1 MLFYTPTYLNAK
13 IMSLHLRT
21 NFFYGLMALLLLST
35 AFSAS
40 AQKDFFIKSNGIKGK
55 YKLEKNLKSYTV
67 YNLNETAIKHYLS
80 AAPLEGKGKSPLV
93 LKVPMPNGI
102 VKVFEVTETQI
113 LSAEIAA
120 QHPEIK
126 TYTGTEKGNQGTK
139 ITISFTANGFDAV
152 VLGVN
157 SDAVYFQKADPLSK
171 DDAIISYF
179 GSKATHP
186 GKPTVASKCG
196 TEEKKKTEL
205 NASVTTFGTD
215 QTTFG
220 TQNLTTTGGTLH
232 TYKLAVAATAEF
244 TTQKGA
250 GNVNNAFAALVG
262 YVNRMIAVYKSELSV
277 SFTLVSGTNLVY
289 TAVGVPYTN
298 SDQTI
303 MLTQNQTNV
312 DNVIGTAN
320 YDLAFVLGTA
330 AGSGGGVA
338 ASPSVGDAN
347 SKAQDASGVGDGSF
361 AAIFDDQLVAHEV
374 GHQFGMSHSF
384 NSSIPVCTT
393 RQPSTSV
400 EVGSGTTIMSYG
412 YTCSDASGNDDYENP
427 GYAPIL
433 NFHAANY
440 SQAVTFMATIPTVGT
455 SSVTNNAPP
464 VINSITTDKTIPK
477 STPFYLTGTAT
488 DANTSDVLSYS
499 WEGTN
504 VGVITPA
511 PSTFASTIQPPFFR
525 SYAPIATAI
534 RYFPR
539 LSAILDGSN
548 YAKGDK
554 LPSVGVVT
562 THRFTVRDNVNGI
575 NTGTVTV
582 TVDGNSGPFLETT
595 NLAGSYASNSVQTI
609 TWSVNNTT
617 AAPVSC
623 ANVDILLSV
632 DGGQTFPYTLLT
644 AVANNGTH
652 AVTLPNLPAATSTA
666 RIKVQA
672 NDNIFFD
679 ISNNN
684 FSIAVGTLPVTITNI
699 KAYQK
704 NAGVQVEWTVLNETN
719 INSYDI
725 EKSSNGINFTKVG
738 NVTATNANMYN
749 WLDASPADGNNYY
762 RIKVIDNSGDIKFT
776 ETVNVRIGKEKNII
790 NVVNNPILNNKILL
804 QMENTDKGVYTIN
817 LYNQLGQLL
826 NKNDIKH
833 NGGSA
838 SYSININNLAKG
850 VYQLSISNT
859 SGLQVTKTVF
869 VN

>member
-1 MLFYTPTYLNAK
+1 MKLQLRSKICNGLF
-13 IMSLHLRT
+13 
-21 NFFYGLMALLLLST
+21 
-35 AFSAS
+35 AFSLLFIALAAS
-40 AQKDFFIKSNGIKGK
+40 AQKDFFIKSGGPKGK

-67 YNLNETAIKHYLS
+67 YNVNEVAIKQYLS
-80 AAPLEGKGKSPLV
+80 AAPLEGKGKIPLA
-93 LKVPMPNGI
+93 LKVPMPTGV
-102 VKVFEVTETQI
+102 VKVFEVTESQI

-126 TYTGTEKGNQGTK
+126 TYIGTEKGNQGTK

-157 SDAVYFQKADPLSK
+157 SDAVYFQKANPLSK
-171 DDAIISYF
+171 DDTFISYF
-179 GSKATHP
+179 GTNATHP
-186 GKPTVASKCG
+186 GKPITTSKCG
-196 TEEKKKTEL
+196 TEQKKKTEI
-205 NASVTTFGTD
+205 NGSVTTFGTD

-220 TQNLTTTGGTLH
+220 TQNLTTTGGTLR

-244 TTQKGA
+244 TTLKGG

-277 SFTLVSGTNLVY
+277 SFTLVSGTNLVF
-289 TAVGVPYTN
+289 TTVGVPYTN
-298 SDQTI
+298 SDQTA
-303 MLTQNQTNV
+303 MLAQNQTKV
-312 DNVIGTAN
+312 DQVIGTAN

-330 AGSGGGVA
+330 AGSGGGLA
-338 ASPSVGDAN
+338 ASPSVGDAT

-361 AAIFDDQLVAHEV
+361 AAVFDDQLVAHEV

-393 RQPSTSV
+393 REPSTSV

-412 YTCSDASGNDDYENP
+412 YTCSDATGNDDYEN
-427 GYAPIL
+427 GTYVPIL

-455 SSVTNNAPP
+455 SSATGNTPP
-464 VINSITTDKTIPK
+464 IITSITTDKTIPK
-477 STPFYLTGTAT
+477 STPFFLTGTAT
-488 DANTSDVLSYS
+488 DVNVGNVLSYS

-504 VGVITPA
+504 VGVITPVPA
-511 PSTFASTIQPPFFR
+511 TFTSTIQPPFFR
-525 SYAPIATAI
+525 SYAPVSTAI
-534 RYFPR
+534 RYYPR
-539 LSAILDGSN
+539 LSAILNGTN
-548 YAKGDK
+548 TAKGDK
-554 LPSVGVVT
+554 LPSVSIVT
-562 THRFTVRDNVNGI
+562 THRFTVRDNVDGI

-595 NLAGSYASNSVQTI
+595 NLAGSYASSSTQTI

-644 AVANNGTH
+644 ATPNDGTQ
-652 AVTLPNLPAATSTA
+652 AVTLPNLPAATTTA

-672 NDNIFFD
+672 NNNIFFD

-684 FSIAVGTLPVTITNI
+684 FSIAVGTLPVTITSI

-704 NAGVQVEWTVLNETN
+704 SSGVQVEWTVLNETN
-719 INSYDI
+719 INSYEI

-738 NVTATNANMYN
+738 KVTATNANTYN
-749 WLDASPADGNNYY
+749 WLDVAPTDGNNYY
-762 RIKVIDNSGDIKFT
+762 RLKVIDNSGDIKFS
-776 ETVNVRIGKEKNII
+776 ETVNVKIGKEKNIFS
-790 NVVNNPILNNKILL
+790 VVNNPILNNRVLL
-804 QMENTDKGVYTIN
+804 QMENTDKGIYTIN
-817 LYNQLGQLL
+817 LYNQLGQLIT
-826 NKNDIKH
+826 KNDINH

-838 SYSININNLAKG
+838 TYSININNIAKG
-850 VYQLSISNT
+850 IYQLAISNT
-859 SGLQVTKTVF
+859 NGLQVTKTVL

>member
-1 MLFYTPTYLNAK
+1 MWD
-13 IMSLHLRT
+13 R
-21 NFFYGLMALLLLST
+21 G
-35 AFSAS
+35 
-40 AQKDFFIKSNGIKGK
+40 
-55 YKLEKNLKSYTV
+55 E
-67 YNLNETAIKHYLS
+67 
-80 AAPLEGKGKSPLV
+80 
-93 LKVPMPNGI
+93 
-102 VKVFEVTETQI
+102 
-113 LSAEIAA
+113 
-120 QHPEIK
+120 
-126 TYTGTEKGNQGTK
+126 
-139 ITISFTANGFDAV
+139 
-152 VLGVN
+152 
-157 SDAVYFQKADPLSK
+157 
-171 DDAIISYF
+171 
-179 GSKATHP
+179 
-186 GKPTVASKCG
+186 
-196 TEEKKKTEL
+196 KKTEL

-504 VGVITPA
+504 VGVITPV
-511 PSTFASTIQPPFFR
+511 PSTFASTTQPPFFR
-525 SYAPIATAI
+525 SYAPVATAI

>member
-1 MLFYTPTYLNAK
+1 MTLHFRTKSFIGLF
-13 IMSLHLRT
+13 
-21 NFFYGLMALLLLST
+21 ALLLLATS
-35 AFSAS
+35 FSAS
-40 AQKDFFIKSNGIKGK
+40 AQKDFFIKSNGVKGK
-55 YKLEKNLKSYTV
+55 YKLEKNLRSYTV
-67 YNLNETAIKHYLS
+67 YNVNETAIKQYLS
-80 AAPLEGKGKSPLV
+80 AAPLDGKGKAPLA
-93 LKVPMPNGI
+93 LKVPMPNGV
-102 VKVFEVTETQI
+102 VKVFEVVESQI

-126 TYTGTEKGNQGTK
+126 TYTGAEKGNQGTK

-157 SDAVYFQKADPLSK
+157 SDAVYFQKANPLSK

-186 GKPTVASKCG
+186 GKPTVTSKCG
-196 TEEKKKTEL
+196 TEEKKKTKI
-205 NASVTTFGTD
+205 NTSATTLGTG

-220 TQNLTTTGGTLH
+220 TQNLTSTGGTLH

-289 TAVGVPYTN
+289 TTVGVPYTN
-298 SDQTI
+298 SNQTL
-303 MLTQNQTNV
+303 MLTQNQANV

-320 YDLAFVLGTA
+320 YDLSFVLGTA

-347 SKAQDASGVGDGSF
+347 SKAQDASGVGDGSY

-393 RQPSTSV
+393 REPSTSA

-412 YTCSDASGNDDYENP
+412 YTCSDATGNDDYENP
-427 GYAPIL
+427 GYMPIL

-440 SQAVTFMATIPTVGT
+440 SQATTFLATIPSVGT
-455 SSVTNNAPP
+455 TSVTTNVPP
-464 VINSITTDKTIPK
+464 VITSITADKTIPK

-488 DANTSDVLSYS
+488 DANAANVLSYS

-504 VGVITPA
+504 VGVITPV
-511 PSTFASTIQPPFFR
+511 PSTFASTTQPPFFR
-525 SYAPIATAI
+525 SYAPVATAI

-562 THRFTVRDNVNGI
+562 THRFTVRDNVDGI

-595 NLAGSYASNSVQTI
+595 NLSGSYASSSTQTI

-617 AAPVSC
+617 AAPVNC
-623 ANVDILLSV
+623 ASVDILLSV

-644 AVANNGTH
+644 ATPNDGTQ
-652 AVTLPNLPAATSTA
+652 AVTLPNLPAATTTA

-672 NDNIFFD
+672 NNNIFFD

-684 FSIAVGTLPVTITNI
+684 FSIAVGTLPVTITGI

-725 EKSSNGINFTKVG
+725 EKSSNGISFTKVG
-738 NVTATNANMYN
+738 KVTAINTNTYN
-749 WLDASPADGNNYY
+749 WLDAAPTDGNNYY
-762 RIKVIDNSGDIKFT
+762 RIKVIDNSGDIKFS
-776 ETVNVRIGKEKNII
+776 ETVNVKIGKDKNIFS
-790 NVVNNPILNNKILL
+790 VVNNPVLNKKVLL
-804 QMENTDKGVYTIN
+804 QMENTDKGIYTIN
-817 LYNQLGQLL
+817 LYNQLGQLM
-826 NKNDIKH
+826 NKNDINH

-838 SYSININNLAKG
+838 TYSININNLSKG
-850 VYQLSISNT
+850 VYQLAITNT
-859 SGLQVTKTVF
+859 NGLQITKTILI
-869 VN
+869 N

>member
-1 MLFYTPTYLNAK
+1 
-13 IMSLHLRT
+13 MSLHLRT

-477 STPFYLTGTAT
+477 STPFYLTGAAT